1 VDLDFSA
8 FDPSR
13 ALEAILHYDARRIT
27 TRTAG
32 SLPPYL
38 ALEAMAQTCGLHLR
52 HRHDFRVQAY
62 LVSLADLPYVP
73 DLGDEPLTIRATLDA
88 ETRAGAS
95 YSLTIDDAPAGRIT
109 MGRHG
114 FTDAPD
120 TLFRNR
126 FACLS
131 SINA

>member
-1 VDLDFSA
+1 VDLDFSS

-13 ALEAILHYDARRIT
+13 ALEAILHCDARQIT
-27 TRTAG
+27 TRTAK
-32 SLPPYL
+32 SLPAYL

-52 HRHDFRVQAY
+52 QRHDFRVQAY
-62 LVSLADLPYVP
+62 LVSMTDLPYVP
-73 DLGDEPLTIRATLDA
+73 GFGVEPLTISATLDA

-95 YSLTIDDAPAGRIT
+95 YSLTVNDDPAGRIV

-131 SINA
+131 STFA

>member
-1 VDLDFSA
+1 MDLDFSA
-8 FDPSR
+8 FDPAR
-13 ALEAILHYDARRIT
+13 ALEAILHCDARQIT
-27 TRTAG
+27 TRTAKA
-32 SLPPYL
+32 LPAYL

-62 LVSLADLPYVP
+62 LVSLADLPYVSG
-73 DLGDEPLTIRATLDA
+73 LGVDPLTIRATLDA
-88 ETRAGAS
+88 ETKAGAS
-95 YSLTIDDAPAGRIT
+95 YSVTVDDCPAGRIL

-114 FTDAPD
+114 FSDAPD

-131 SINA
+131 SPFA